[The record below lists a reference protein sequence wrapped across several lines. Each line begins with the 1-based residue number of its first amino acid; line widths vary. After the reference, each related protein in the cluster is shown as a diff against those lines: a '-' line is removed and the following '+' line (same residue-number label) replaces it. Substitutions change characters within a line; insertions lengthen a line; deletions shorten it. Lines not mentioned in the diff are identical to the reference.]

1 MWRTKQMKT
10 KTTITAVQV
19 PAPEKQPP
27 ATSAELCERLR
38 RLSEDMH
45 RVSADLRYYAGF
57 NPDQSEWGKQLWSF
71 ADLPKT
77 WANKIETRGAK

>member
-1 MWRTKQMKT
+1 MKT

-38 RLSEDMH
+38 RLSEEIDTLSEAM
-45 RVSADLRYYAGF
+45 RQLAG
-57 NPDQSEWGKQLWSF
+57 NNKQLQDNGRQLWSF
-71 ADLPKT
+71 AAMPKI
-77 WANKIETRGAK
+77 WAEKIEEGNAI

>member
-1 MWRTKQMKT
+1 MKT

-27 ATSAELCERLR
+27 VTSAELCERLR
-38 RLSEDMH
+38 RLSEGMH
-45 RVSADLRYYAGF
+45 RVSADLRYSTGF
-57 NPDQSEWGKQLWSF
+57 NTDQSEWGRQLWSF